1 MHKQFSQVIV
11 IGGLLAAPLLFDIG
25 VPAAQNPGNQPMTVD
40 LDELEDN
47 PSKFLGK
54 TVRVDGEIDRVLG
67 PGLFTIDER
76 DWADVEREMPVVVPE
91 PFAAIVKE
99 DTPVR
104 VTGVVEQVPIARIE
118 KLMGPL
124 TDRIRAEIEK
134 QPAIVAS
141 DIIATQS
148 GATLRVRTDQMTK
161 AQPGDTQQK
170 QQTMTDANQLAQAKD
185 TNLVGRRVDLKNVQV
200 GDTTPRGFFIRT
212 STGERIFVMPAAG
225 AVAVKAG
232 QSADVSGVVL
242 ELPEGMKVELR
253 APAEE
258 IYIFADRVTG
268 R

>member
-1 MHKQFSQVIV
+1 MRKHFSQVIV
-11 IGGLLAAPLLFDIG
+11 IGGLLIAPPLFGIG
-25 VPAAQNPGNQPMTVD
+25 LPAEQNTGNQPITVD

-47 PSKFLGK
+47 PNKFLGK

-99 DTPVR
+99 DTLVR
-104 VTGVVEQVPIARIE
+104 VTGVVERVPIARIE
-118 KLMGPL
+118 QRMGPL
-124 TDRIRAEIEK
+124 SDRIRAEIES

-148 GATLRVRTDQMTK
+148 GATLRVRVDQMTQ
-161 AQPGDTQQK
+161 AQPGGTQQK
-170 QQTMTDANQLAQAKD
+170 QPTVTDANQLAQAKD
-185 TNLVGRRVDLKNVQV
+185 TNLVGRRVDLKNVQI
-200 GDTTPRGFFIRT
+200 GDTTPKGFFIRT
-212 STGERIFVMPAAG
+212 AAGERIFVMPAAG
-225 AVAVKAG
+225 AVAIKAG
-232 QSADVSGVVL
+232 QNADVSGVVL
-242 ELPEGMKVELR
+242 ELPEGLKVELK